1 MPHTTP
7 TDLDLIA
14 TFDIARAEIKEDPS
28 SKGRGKRTVE
38 GFAATTHLATDGAV
52 ITKEALEAAKADL
65 SRRTTILL
73 NHDTTRPIG
82 RILSGSVEKLE
93 DGSDGH
99 GLKVRG
105 LISDTENDVWRKIE
119 EGVLSKF
126 SIRFRVVNSS
136 KEFSHTSG
144 NSDKPVTK
152 IHKLMI
158 GETSVVSVPADD
170 KAVMTSWALERSLRK
185 GGNIPMDDTTRD
197 LQDVKEELQS
207 VEGKVSELL
216 RASGAPEH
224 TPEAEE
230 SDNIEVVDAEQIDN
244 LTDSVEQLSEQITEL
259 QSQPADSEELTEEDI
274 DVLTEAAESGD
285 DEASEILEA
294 IDEETAPADEEVTE
308 EDIDILAEAAAGGDE
323 EATQLLAELAEP
335 EAEDAAED
343 VDEEDE
349 LTEEDVDVLAEAAA
363 GGDYEAM
370 QLLTDLGAGAADE
383 VIEDASDANEEIT
396 GEDLSVLAEASNAG
410 DDQAEELLEELATH
424 EMPDVAH
431 AMAGDDNLRAALVDE
446 TMDRVR
452 MGTASEADM
461 AALSDMQ
468 GQLYEQTPQMN
479 YEDEANAANE
489 NAALEATLAAL
500 QEQMQGIRSALS
512 KVQVIKGDAARNQ
525 GSPEGDFTET
535 SEWKKLTPENQLNL
549 MSRALSDK
557 GGFGQLRRVYGMS
570 SDD

>member
-335 EAEDAAED
+335 EAED
-343 VDEEDE
+343 
-349 LTEEDVDVLAEAAA
+349 
-363 GGDYEAM
+363 
-370 QLLTDLGAGAADE
+370 
-383 VIEDASDANEEIT
+383 EI
-396 GEDLSVLAEASNAG
+396 GR
-410 DDQAEELLEELATH
+410 
-424 EMPDVAH
+424 AH
-431 AMAGDDNLRAALVDE
+431 V
-446 TMDRVR
+446 
-452 MGTASEADM
+452 
-461 AALSDMQ
+461 
-468 GQLYEQTPQMN
+468 
-479 YEDEANAANE
+479 
-489 NAALEATLAAL
+489 
-500 QEQMQGIRSALS
+500 
-512 KVQVIKGDAARNQ
+512 
-525 GSPEGDFTET
+525 
-535 SEWKKLTPENQLNL
+535 
-549 MSRALSDK
+549 
-557 GGFGQLRRVYGMS
+557 
-570 SDD
+570 